1 MNDYKVRCDA
11 SNPDNVELMI
21 YGTIGD
27 TAWWDDVVDKNIAEI
42 LNRNKAAKQITVR
55 INSLGGYAH
64 SGIAIYNA
72 LQQHPGK
79 VVTIVE
85 GLAASAASIV
95 AMAGE
100 TRMLPGSM
108 LMIHNPWT
116 FASGDADDMRQAA
129 DMLDTVRDAC
139 VKIYQLKT
147 GKSEDDL
154 KGMLK
159 ADIWMT
165 AQQAKEWGF
174 ANVVEEPT
182 KSVSARMEQGGIF
195 MMGGVA
201 HPAAHLPQT
210 VLNLAIPEPAEIEE
224 KPMTLAELHE
234 KHPELAA
241 QLKQEGREEGVTQER
256 ARMQAIEEVSMP
268 GHQALVHAAKFTEPC
283 DANALAARILKAEKA
298 KLEAIQ
304 GDRLADAAPLN
315 AVTPSEEGAVTEEVQ
330 RTKLKAAFRKG
341 TGRKEQQ

>member
-116 FASGDADDMRQAA
+116 FASGEPLVTPTTCGRPLTCSTPSVMPASRSTSSRQARA
-129 DMLDTVRDAC
+129 KTTSRAC
-139 VKIYQLKT
+139 
-147 GKSEDDL
+147 
-154 KGMLK
+154 
-159 ADIWMT
+159 
-165 AQQAKEWGF
+165 
-174 ANVVEEPT
+174 
-182 KSVSARMEQGGIF
+182 
-195 MMGGVA
+195 
-201 HPAAHLPQT
+201 
-210 VLNLAIPEPAEIEE
+210 
-224 KPMTLAELHE
+224 
-234 KHPELAA
+234 
-241 QLKQEGREEGVTQER
+241 
-256 ARMQAIEEVSMP
+256 
-268 GHQALVHAAKFTEPC
+268 
-283 DANALAARILKAEKA
+283 
-298 KLEAIQ
+298 
-304 GDRLADAAPLN
+304 
-315 AVTPSEEGAVTEEVQ
+315 
-330 RTKLKAAFRKG
+330 
-341 TGRKEQQ
+341 